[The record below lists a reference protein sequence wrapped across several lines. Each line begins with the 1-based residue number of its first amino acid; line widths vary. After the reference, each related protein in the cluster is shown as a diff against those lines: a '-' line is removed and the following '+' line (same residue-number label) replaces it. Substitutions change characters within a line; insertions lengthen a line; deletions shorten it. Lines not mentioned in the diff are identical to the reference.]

1 MTFILMFAKVIIL
14 ILNSAKANIE
24 QILPGDIPMVICA
37 FVWCIFHGKDAWM
50 YTFRHWGCVIVNHY
64 LSFSCICNYVVGGW
78 GQYHIAS
85 VHVMQYPWSMEI
97 VLVYWFIY
105 FYNSENNLHGK
116 FRKFKQIALRNNRN
130 LIVSFYLL
138 FSTNIHKHFDSMYN
152 NICRK
157 SCIVFIIWIFFF
169 FFLQSCFHVSIQY
182 HWLCKTFINLY
193 PIKIG
198 FDHIHYLLNFML
210 NVTSFR
216 HFVMWKYLSLTVE
229 RLHS

>member
-50 YTFRHWGCVIVNHY
+50 YAFRHWGCVIVNHY

-85 VHVMQYPWSMEI
+85 VHVMQYPWSMAI

-193 PIKIG
+193 PTKIG

>member
-50 YTFRHWGCVIVNHY
+50 YAFRQWGCVIVNHY
-64 LSFSCICNYVVGGW
+64 LSFSCICICNYVVGGW

-116 FRKFKQIALRNNRN
+116 FRKFKQIALRYNKN

-157 SCIVFIIWIFFF
+157 SCIVFIVQIFKIFFF
-169 FFLQSCFHVSIQY
+169 AVLFSCFD
-182 HWLCKTFINLY
+182 
-193 PIKIG
+193 PI
-198 FDHIHYLLNFML
+198 
-210 NVTSFR
+210 
-216 HFVMWKYLSLTVE
+216 SLTAKH
-229 RLHS
+229 L